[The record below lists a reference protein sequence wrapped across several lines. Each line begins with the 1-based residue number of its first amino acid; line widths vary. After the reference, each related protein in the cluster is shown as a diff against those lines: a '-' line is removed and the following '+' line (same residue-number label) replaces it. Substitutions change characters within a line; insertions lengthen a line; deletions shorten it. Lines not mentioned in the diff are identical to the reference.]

1 MEPRGFL
8 GVLAGDRLVGLG
20 GLGGGEAE
28 DAVAG
33 EDFLAVEPALR
44 DFEGIAQVH
53 KGAAGGGFDHGVEV
67 VDFAD
72 DSGGIDVGD
81 RKRDEGTTH
90 PKAERSGLAEDK
102 EHSGALGQVGPP
114 HQPGDALVGFVGDL
128 RLDGV
133 GPDLQPDG
141 WQGRLRFGVGG
152 AGDEAK
158 LKACDQSQR
167 EGAPG
172 FVTAGRRGGMRGG
185 HGGTNNPSGRV
196 RTFFLSGPN
205 LDCY

>member
-1 MEPRGFL
+1 MDPRGFL
-8 GVLAGDRLVGLG
+8 GVLARDCLVGLG

-28 DAVAG
+28 DTVAG

-53 KGAAGGGFDHGVEV
+53 KGAAGGGFDRGVEV

-72 DSGGIDVGD
+72 DSRGIDVGD

-141 WQGRLRFGVGG
+141 WQGRLRFGLVSC
-152 AGDEAK
+152 
-158 LKACDQSQR
+158 L
-167 EGAPG
+167 
-172 FVTAGRRGGMRGG
+172 FVSVFVCLNAVLIF
-185 HGGTNNPSGRV
+185 HIAIQ
-196 RTFFLSGPN
+196 FLVCNKTVSYASVF
-205 LDCY
+205 D